1 MVTDELMK
9 QSLPIQDVISELLA
23 FNCVLQTA
31 GDQFSLQRGGV
42 AIPNI
47 LSQPGAG
54 KTAINTQFWL
64 RLGWGVVTIHL
75 AMKPLE
81 ELGGIPQFKDIEI
94 NGRTYP
100 GTVWSLPDLIGQLY
114 QMANNQQLGGVVLCF
129 DDVHLCG
136 SIYLGLMQ
144 EFFTE
149 RTMRGY
155 KIPDNVAIML
165 MGNTTNKAGAKVLSS
180 AITNRTCQ
188 MPVIADYDHWRMN
201 FALGT
206 PASPPQLSF
215 DPQKLKGVA
224 VEIESVHKAVV
235 SFLGQDLYKKFFH
248 EEEQVE
254 SPWGSPRSWSRFSNW
269 LSCYELV
276 MGRTMPEHFC
286 LYLATGHVGKDGAS
300 EFVKYYKIF
309 SKFDIPAIL
318 ADAANYNLP
327 DSPVD
332 RYALAYALTGYYCNH
347 KKRKTIIPQF
357 ALILFNYFDNYKD
370 LALMVV
376 REILDTEKITSK
388 KTLYMDLTMELNRL
402 RPGITHE
409 LLSEVNNA

>member
-1 MVTDELMK
+1 
-9 QSLPIQDVISELLA
+9 
-23 FNCVLQTA
+23 
-31 GDQFSLQRGGV
+31 
-42 AIPNI
+42 
-47 LSQPGAG
+47 
-54 KTAINTQFWL
+54 
-64 RLGWGVVTIHL
+64 
-75 AMKPLE
+75 
-81 ELGGIPQFKDIEI
+81 
-94 NGRTYP
+94 
-100 GTVWSLPDLIGQLY
+100 
-114 QMANNQQLGGVVLCF
+114 
-129 DDVHLCG
+129 
-136 SIYLGLMQ
+136 
-144 EFFTE
+144 
-149 RTMRGY
+149 
-155 KIPDNVAIML
+155 
-165 MGNTTNKAGAKVLSS
+165 
-180 AITNRTCQ
+180 
-188 MPVIADYDHWRMN
+188 
-201 FALGT
+201 
-206 PASPPQLSF
+206 
-215 DPQKLKGVA
+215 
-224 VEIESVHKAVV
+224 
-235 SFLGQDLYKKFFH
+235 
-248 EEEQVE
+248 
-254 SPWGSPRSWSRFSNW
+254 
-269 LSCYELV
+269 
-276 MGRTMPEHFC
+276 MPEHFC